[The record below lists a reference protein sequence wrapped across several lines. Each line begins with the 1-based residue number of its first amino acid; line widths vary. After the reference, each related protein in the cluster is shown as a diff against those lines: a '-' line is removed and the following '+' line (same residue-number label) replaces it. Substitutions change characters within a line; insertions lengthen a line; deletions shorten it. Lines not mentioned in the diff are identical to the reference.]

1 MSILVN
7 KRSRIVVQ
15 GLVESAGLQHTLAGR
30 RYGHGRRC
38 FVAGVGPSPLGGALE
53 GIPVFKTVAE
63 ARAATGAT
71 TSVVYARPGHA
82 AEAIDEAAE
91 AGMELVVCVS
101 NGVPPQDLSA
111 LQARLQRRGTR
122 LLGPGCAGVVTPGE
136 VQVGALPGD
145 VHRRGRIGIV
155 SRSVAL
161 TAYVARHLAQF
172 GLGASTVVGLPQ
184 AGLHGLTHL
193 ELLKMF
199 SEDDGTD
206 AVLLVG
212 SVGEDELRHCAE
224 WIAQHMEKPLVGYI
238 EDGAGAAVQRSA
250 LQACGVQ
257 LASDPALIGELTA
270 SVVDCRWLPFD

>member
-15 GLVESAGLQHTLAGR
+15 GLVEAAGLQHTLAGC
-30 RYGHGRRC
+30 RYGHGRHC
-38 FVAGVGPSPLGGALE
+38 FVAGVGPSPLGGTLE
-53 GIPVFKTVAE
+53 GIPVFDSVAE

-71 TSVVYARPGHA
+71 TSVVYARPGRA
-82 AEAIDEAAE
+82 AEAIEEAAE

-101 NGVPPQDLSA
+101 NGVSPQGLSA
-111 LQARLQRRGTR
+111 LQSHLQRHGTR

-161 TAYVARHLAQF
+161 TSYVARHLAQF
-172 GLGASTVVGLPQ
+172 GLGASTVVGLPE
-184 AGLHGLTHL
+184 AELHGLTHL

-199 SEDDGTD
+199 SEDAGTD

-212 SVGEDELRHCAE
+212 AIGADELQRCAE
-224 WIAQHMEKPLVGYI
+224 WIAQHMKKPLVGYV
-238 EDGAGAAVQRSA
+238 EEGAAAAAQRTT
-250 LQACGVQ
+250 LQACGVK

>member
-15 GLVESAGLQHTLAGR
+15 GLIEAAGLQHTLAGR
-30 RYGHGRRC
+30 RYGHGRHC

-53 GIPVFKTVAE
+53 GIPIFDSVAE
-63 ARAATGAT
+63 ARSATGAT
-71 TSVVYARPGHA
+71 TSVVYAKPARA
-82 AEAIDEAAE
+82 AAAIEEAAE

-101 NGVPPQDLSA
+101 NGVPPQGLAA
-111 LQARLQRRGTR
+111 LQGPLQRHGTR

-136 VQVGALPGD
+136 VQVGALQGD

-155 SRSVAL
+155 SRSVTL
-161 TAYVARHLAQF
+161 TSYVARHLAQF
-172 GLGASTVVGLPQ
+172 GLGASTVVGLPEAQ
-184 AGLHGLTHL
+184 LHGLTHL

-199 SEDDGTD
+199 NEDSATD

-212 SVGEDELRHCAE
+212 AIGQDELQRCAE
-224 WIAQHMEKPLVGYI
+224 WIAEHMHKPLVGYV
-238 EDGAGAAVQRSA
+238 EDGVATQAQRA
-250 LQACGVQ
+250 TLQGCGVR
-257 LASDPALIGELTA
+257 LATDPALIGELTA